1 MPKSKPYTV
10 EAVKRY
16 NAKFDRLTVYA
27 PKGTKDRISEIT
39 GESVS
44 EYVNRLIKEDFE
56 RLERLKRY
64 GL

>member
-27 PKGTKDRISEIT
+27 PKGTRERIQAHT
-39 GESVS
+39 GESIS
-44 EYVNRLIKEDFE
+44 EYINRLITEDFE
-56 RLERLKRY
+56 RAERLKRY
-64 GL
+64 F